1 MRTSRPGRS
10 ASGCVRSCL
19 GAAGCAAEL
28 ATNCAALHVATA
40 DAIAAAVA
48 TVTYD
53 ATGPLLRVN
62 MDRSSRL
69 SPDRRMNVFR
79 VSIDHDPRGLDD
91 ACPALAVPSGSGAL
105 IQPAMRQ
112 RIFCSDRFRGSRPGS
127 RPTFNMLPAARAT
140 YRGPP
145 IAGFVGKRPVSG

>member
-53 ATGPLLRVN
+53 ATGRLLRVN

-69 SPDRRMNVFR
+69 SPDRQMNVFPSQSTMIR
-79 VSIDHDPRGLDD
+79 VASMMHAQRWQFRAGLG
-91 ACPALAVPSGSGAL
+91 L
-105 IQPAMRQ
+105 
-112 RIFCSDRFRGSRPGS
+112 
-127 RPTFNMLPAARAT
+127 
-140 YRGPP
+140 
-145 IAGFVGKRPVSG
+145 